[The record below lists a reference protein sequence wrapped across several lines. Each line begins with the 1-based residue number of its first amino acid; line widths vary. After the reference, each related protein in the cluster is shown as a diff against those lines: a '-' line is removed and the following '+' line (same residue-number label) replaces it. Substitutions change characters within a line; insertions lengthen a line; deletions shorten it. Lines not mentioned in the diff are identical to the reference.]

1 MAVEIAQWVEK
12 KTGPPGKF
20 YDIFFHQCLLR
31 L

>member
-20 YDIFFHQCLLR
+20 KKIFLAILFGH
-31 L
+31 